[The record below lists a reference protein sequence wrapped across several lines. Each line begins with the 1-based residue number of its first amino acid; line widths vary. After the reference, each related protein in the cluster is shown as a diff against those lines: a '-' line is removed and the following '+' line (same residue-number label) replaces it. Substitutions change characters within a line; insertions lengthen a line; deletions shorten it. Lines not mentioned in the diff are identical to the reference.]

1 MRELPCSPITIRER
15 LQSNTWRSAM
25 RKNLLMGVALAV
37 LGLTSLGLIAQTEK
51 KDTTGRAPTAAPD
64 QHHAMYAACAKVC
77 AECMLT
83 CEMTAHHCAEAVMAG
98 KKEHAKAMKLT
109 GDCAEFCAL
118 SAKMTASHSELAPA
132 ACEACA
138 KACDLCAAE
147 CLKFADMPEMKT
159 CAESCKKCAASCREM
174 MKHSK

>member
-1 MRELPCSPITIRER
+1 
-15 LQSNTWRSAM
+15 M

-51 KDTTGRAPTAAPD
+51 KEKTGRATTATTAAPTD
-64 QHHAMYAACAKVC
+64 EHHAMYAACAKVC

-138 KACDLCAAE
+138 KACDMCAAE

-174 MKHSK
+174 MKHADMKHSK